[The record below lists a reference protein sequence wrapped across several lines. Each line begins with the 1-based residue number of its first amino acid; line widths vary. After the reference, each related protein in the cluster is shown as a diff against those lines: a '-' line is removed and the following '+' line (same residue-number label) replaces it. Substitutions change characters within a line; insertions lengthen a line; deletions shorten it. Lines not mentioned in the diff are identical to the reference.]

1 MMPLAPIPRPVNVVD
16 VSMPVLSLVLPVSST
31 FNVSVPLPIKVRM
44 PLMLSTMPPSTGSRL
59 PMLMVLLPLSVLT
72 IVLVVA
78 LVL

>member
-1 MMPLAPIPRPVNVVD
+1 MPLAPMPRPVNVVD
-16 VSMPVLSLVLPVSST
+16 VSVPVLPLVLPVSST

-44 PLMLSTMPPSTGSRL
+44 PWILSTMPPSTGSRL
-59 PMLMVLLPLSVLT
+59 PTLIVLLPVPVLT

>member
-1 MMPLAPIPRPVNVVD
+1 MVD